1 MRFMSCA
8 VGSVATV
15 LGSAS
20 PALAGNWGENW
31 GEMTWTSVAMVPGLE
46 GIGVWLLVIFLMAA
60 AAWRIRRQSM
70 HASLVLVLLP
80 IVPLLMAPH
89 YTNWYGFANG
99 GVADADQ
106 VNHNF
111 IQAAAAL
118 DDFEVRVSALE
129 SQNAIPQAATQM
141 FLTTDACP
149 AGYNAVENGYIKLGA
164 TGLTTDASQRT
175 LANPGHGHS
184 HSLQNA
190 PYGGHYGLAETA
202 GAHGGPVDNGISH
215 PTSEGPP
222 LGVHSHAITGTVGAG
237 PISGDTPQ
245 SITGD
250 LEHITLRLCVRQ

>member
-1 MRFMSCA
+1 MRFLSS
-8 VGSVATV
+8 VLVFVATV
-15 LGSAS
+15 FWFAS

-184 HSLQNA
+184 HSLQSDQY
-190 PYGGHYGLAETA
+190 PGHNNGTGFGPGVSRRDISTNDPANPM
-202 GAHGGPVDNGISH
+202 GAHSH
-215 PTSEGPP
+215 T
-222 LGVHSHAITGTVGAG
+222 ITGTIGSG
-237 PISGDTPQ
+237 PVSGDTPQ
-245 SITGD
+245 AITGD

>member
-1 MRFMSCA
+1 MRFVSCA
-8 VGSVATV
+8 VGSVATA
-15 LGSAS
+15 LGFAS

-31 GEMTWTSVAMVPGLE
+31 GEMTWSSVAMVPALDGF
-46 GIGVWLLVIFLMAA
+46 GVWILLFFLMAA

-70 HASLVLVLLP
+70 YASMVLVLLP

-89 YTNWYGFANG
+89 YTTWNGFTNG
-99 GVADADQ
+99 AVADADQ
-106 VNHNF
+106 VNYNF

-129 SQNAIPQAATQM
+129 SQNAVPQAATQM

-149 AGYNAVENGYIKLGA
+149 AGYTAVENGYIKLGA

-175 LANPGHGHS
+175 LSSPGHGHS
-184 HSLQNA
+184 HSFQSDT
-190 PYGGHYGLAETA
+190 YGGHDGLVVDGCRDFAFSSCTPQNIALNTEI
-202 GAHGGPVDNGISH
+202 GAHSH
-215 PTSEGPP
+215 N
-222 LGVHSHAITGTVGAG
+222 ITGTVGAG